1 MLYQI
6 FLWIHTISYISWL
19 IAFAVSVVFA
29 VKIRNEQDAVQKRK
43 YMRSERLATSIGAH
57 VGALGILISGGFMAS
72 APRPGGWK
80 WGWFNF
86 QQHGWLAT
94 KQTIF
99 IIILILVGFS
109 IKRSIAFKK
118 RLKQEDDNVL
128 STETSQKW
136 EKAYRLS
143 LIVYLLVVVNTFLGL
158 VRPF

>member
-19 IAFAVSVVFA
+19 IAFVVSVFFA

-57 VGALGILISGGFMAS
+57 VGALGILISGGAMAS
-72 APRPGGWK
+72 IPSGPQ

-86 QQHGWLAT
+86 QQFGWLAT

-99 IIILILVGFS
+99 VVILILVVLS
-109 IKRSIAFKK
+109 VKRSIAFKK

-136 EKAYRLS
+136 ESAYRMS

>member
-19 IAFAVSVVFA
+19 VAFVVSVFFA

-57 VGALGILISGGFMAS
+57 VGALGILISGGAMAS
-72 APRPGGWK
+72 IPSGPQ

-86 QQHGWLAT
+86 QMHTWLAV
-94 KQTIF
+94 KQVIF
-99 IIILILVGFS
+99 IVILALVGLS
-109 IKRSIAFKK
+109 IKRSVAFKK

-128 STETSQKW
+128 STDTSEKW
-136 EKAYRLS
+136 ASAYRMS

>member
-19 IAFAVSVVFA
+19 VAFAVSVFFA
-29 VKIRNEQDAVQKRK
+29 VKVRNEQDAVQKRK

-57 VGALGILISGGFMAS
+57 VGAVGILISGPAMVS
-72 APRPGGWK
+72 LPGGQQ
-80 WGWFNF
+80 WGWFDF
-86 QQHGWLAT
+86 QMHGWLAV
-94 KQTIF
+94 KQIIF
-99 IIILILVGFS
+99 IVILIFVGLS
-109 IKRSIAFKK
+109 IKRSVAFKK

-136 EKAYRLS
+136 EKAYRFS

>member
-19 IAFAVSVVFA
+19 LAFVISVFFA
-29 VKIRNEQDAVQKRK
+29 TKVRNEEDALQKRK

-57 VGALGILISGGFMAS
+57 VGALGILISGPAMVSIPSG
-72 APRPGGWK
+72 PQ

-86 QQHGWLAT
+86 QQYGWLAV
-94 KQTIF
+94 KQVIF
-99 IIILILVGFS
+99 IVILIFVGLS
-109 IKRSIAFKK
+109 IKRSVAFKK

-128 STETSQKW
+128 STETSEKW
-136 EKAYRLS
+136 ASAYRLS
-143 LIVYLLVVVNTFLGL
+143 LVVYLLVVINTFLGL